1 MKLKT
6 ILAYLF
12 ILCSLSVSAE
22 SNETQAHNILIRALD
37 ILENPGGASLNYRL
51 DVSFIHREGYV
62 IFKGK
67 KFQRRSKHTIDWFD
81 GTTYWSMNRQTQ
93 VVKICNPKKKMEDG
107 DASLTEQINLVKE
120 GCHYAMTND
129 GCNWKIE
136 IKSIARNAK
145 LKNAEVWINKMTYE
159 PTRLRVKFGLIWV
172 NITLWNVTPANYSD
186 INFEFNRYKYPGSTI
201 VDKRK

>member
-1 MKLKT
+1 MKLKV

-12 ILCSLSVSAE
+12 ILFSLSVSAE
-22 SNETQAHNILIRALD
+22 SNETQAHNILIRALN
-37 ILENPGGASLNYRL
+37 ILQNPGGASLNYRI

-81 GTTYWSMNRQTQ
+81 GATFWSMNRQTQ

-107 DASLTEQINLVKE
+107 DASLTEQINLVRE
-120 GCHYAMTND
+120 GCHYAVTSD

-136 IKSIARNAK
+136 VKSIAKNTK
-145 LKNAEVWINKMTYE
+145 LKNAEVWVNKMTYE
-159 PTRLRVKFGLIWV
+159 PAKLRVKCGFLWV
-172 NITLWNVTPANYSD
+172 NITLWDVTAANYSD
-186 INFEFNRYKYPGSTI
+186 VNFAFSRCKYPEATLL
-201 VDKRK
+201 DKRK